1 MERFI
6 KIESSTNK
14 ICEVERFLN
23 FIFEEF
29 EIDKKL
35 YCNIFLSLN
44 EAVNNA
50 IQHGNQFDVNKH
62 VIISFSTDFTRYHFT
77 VEDEG
82 SGFSL
87 DFLKDPTNAD
97 NIRNESGRGIFI
109 MKRYSDEIEFLENG
123 KKINLI
129 FIKRD

>member
-14 ICEVERFLN
+14 ICEVEHFLN
-23 FIFEEF
+23 FIFNEV

-35 YCNIFLSLN
+35 YFNIFLSLN

-50 IQHGNQFDVNKH
+50 IQHGNQFDLNKH
-62 VIISFSTDFTRYHFT
+62 VIISFYTDFIRYEFT

-87 DFLKDPTNAD
+87 DILKDPTNLD

-109 MKRYSDEIEFLENG
+109 MKKYSDDIEFLENG
-123 KKINLI
+123 KKIKLI
-129 FIKRD
+129 FINRD